1 MPNYDMG
8 TAHGRI
14 RIDYEGDGFNQ
25 TERGFDRVRASAS
38 ETGSGMLD
46 LSKKIGLVVTA
57 LTAFGPAAAAFAA
70 AGVAAA
76 GTLAAAF
83 VSAGAAVGAFQA
95 AVKPQFSAIE
105 EVGKLYTE
113 ATKAIDEGSD
123 KAKEK
128 VKAYREALAR
138 LPPATQQTA
147 VAFFGLKNQFQNW
160 SNALSGTTMPVF
172 TRGIMI
178 LRSLLPQ
185 LTPFVK
191 IAAAALNDLMMDI
204 QRGVQG
210 PGFATFIRFLRES
223 ATMALPSFIRSI
235 KNMAVGFAGV
245 LSAFLPFSHE
255 LTGGI
260 EGLTAKFAAWG
271 QSLGSSS
278 GFAGFMNN
286 MREQGPV
293 IGAFFKDL
301 LTIVTNLIV
310 AFGPF
315 LGISIQITT
324 AFADLI
330 AQIPSPALS
339 VLIGVITALTV
350 AMKLYQVITVAITA
364 ATKAWAIAQ
373 RILNISM
380 LTNPVFLIVAAIVAL
395 VAIIVIIA
403 TKTDW
408 FSKIWDK
415 VWGGIKTVV
424 GAVVSWVVNFVK
436 KHWQLLLAIMM
447 GPMGILLGFIFKHW
461 NAIKKFISGAISG
474 IIDFVRKNWRLIIT
488 IMTGPLG
495 LILSLVTKYWTQ
507 IKNFIFGIGNAIANF
522 VRGFI
527 NRVLNHIRGI
537 IAIVT
542 IVANAFNRFNR
553 AIIDRANAAIRA
565 VGQLRNRI
573 FDIFRG
579 AGSWLYN
586 AGKNI
591 IQGLINGLIS
601 MFRRLQDTLG
611 SVTRALPDWK
621 GPPSTDRKLLVD
633 NGQLIMQ
640 GLIRGFQDMVP
651 RVQATLNSITNV
663 MQSQTGAS
671 LAPVA
676 FGTAALSGANAS
688 APTALSA
695 TATLPDELVDRLVDA
710 MERAGVGTTVLDGE
724 VISRVVGKI
733 QGRAA
738 SFQRRTR

>member
-1 MPNYDMG
+1 MG

-25 TERGFDRVRASAS
+25 AEQGFNRVRGSANQ
-38 ETGSGMLD
+38 TGSSMVE
-46 LSKKIGLVVTA
+46 LSKKVGLIITA
-57 LTAFGPAAAAFAA
+57 LTAFGPAAAAMAA

-76 GTLAAAF
+76 GTLGAAF
-83 VSAGAAVGAFQA
+83 ISAGAAIGAFQA

-191 IAAAALNDLMMDI
+191 IAASALNDLMMDI

-286 MREQGPV
+286 MREQGPI

-315 LGISIQITT
+315 LGVSTQITV

-330 AQIPSPALS
+330 ASIPTPVLS
-339 VLIGVITALTV
+339 VLIGVISALTI
-350 AMKLYQVITVAITA
+350 AMKLYAVITTTITA

-403 TKTDW
+403 VKTDW

-424 GAVVSWVVNFVK
+424 NAVVSWIVNFVK
-436 KHWQLLLAIMM
+436 RHWQLLLTIMTGPIGLILGLIIKNFGAIR
-447 GPMGILLGFIFKHW
+447 
-461 NAIKKFISGAISG
+461 KFISGAISAV
-474 IIDFVRKNWRLIIT
+474 IDFVRKNWRLIIT

-495 LILSLVTKYWTQ
+495 LILSLVTKYWSQ
-507 IKNFIFGIGNAIANF
+507 IRNFIFGIGNAIANF
-522 VRGFI
+522 IRGFI
-527 NRVLNHIRGI
+527 GRVLAYIRGI
-537 IAIVT
+537 IAIVS
-542 IVANAFNRFNR
+542 IVANAFNRFHR
-553 AIIDRANAAIRA
+553 AIADRASSALRT

-573 FDIFRG
+573 LDVFRG

-591 IQGLINGLIS
+591 ITGLINGIIS

-640 GLIRGFQDMVP
+640 GLIRGFQSMVP
-651 RVQATLNSITNV
+651 RVQATLSSITNV
-663 MQSQTGAS
+663 MQTQTAAS

-676 FGTAALSGANAS
+676 FGSSALSGSNAN

-710 MERAGVGTTVLDGE
+710 MQRAGVGTTVLDGE
-724 VISRVVGKI
+724 VLSKTIGKI